1 MLAKIARVFKRVFK
15 GSRLVEFAGGRVAEL
30 LSRLREGSQRLPD
43 LSLDLFQ
50 AFSSSNQSLDQVR
63 RSIEEMERHIEEVM
77 DEFRKIEQMGNQS
90 ARDTA
95 NKVQE
100 LTQFV
105 GSLKEVNQHNREIE
119 RTAKSIEKITL
130 QTNILAV
137 NASVVA
143 ARSGEAGQS
152 FAVIADSIRDLSDQS
167 RIAATAIQ
175 NIVVDT
181 ATRFETVARE
191 AEDRTTQ
198 LRDIDKNM
206 QQMTQML
213 NENISMLREYSG
225 LLHGITE
232 STQNISHKVNQ
243 GYRVVKDT
251 SELSIRMGM
260 DVFDMEFELGAF
272 KSAEHQTSELSI
284 SSKHVFHFNF
294 MNILPAHQ
302 FLQKRSGRMVTPFL
316 FPSSIKKDILPA
328 DVYQLLLQLHDKTAE
343 QFHKPKYPP
352 SNKTSIRPVDVL
364 RLSVCLH
371 EMLSRIT
378 PSPVPESTLLMRYD
392 RWLKEVKEVH
402 PGHVYALAKYL
413 SS

>member
-1 MLAKIARVFKRVFK
+1 MLAKIAQVFKRSQF
-15 GSRLVEFAGGRVAEL
+15 VEFTGGRITEL

-50 AFSSSNQSLDQVR
+50 AFSSSNQSLDHVR
-63 RSIEEMERHIEEVM
+63 RSIEEMERHIEEVL
-77 DEFRKIEQMGNQS
+77 DEFRKIEQMGTQS
-90 ARDTA
+90 AGDTA

-143 ARSGEAGQS
+143 ARSGEAGKS

-181 ATRFETVARE
+181 ATRFDTVARE
-191 AEDRTTQ
+191 AEDRTGQ

-213 NENISMLREYSG
+213 NENISILREYSG
-225 LLHGITE
+225 LLHGITK

-260 DVFDMEFELGAF
+260 DIFDMEVELGSF
-272 KSAEHQTSELSI
+272 KSAEHQNTELSI

-294 MNILPAHQ
+294 MNTLPALQ
-302 FLQKRSGRMVTPFL
+302 LLQKRDGRTTAPFL
-316 FPSSIKKDILPA
+316 FPSNPKKDINPE
-328 DVYQLLLQLHDKTAE
+328 DVYQLLLHLHDQTAI
-343 QFHKPKYPP
+343 QFNKPTYP
-352 SNKTSIRPVDVL
+352 SSKSGSIRPVDVL

-371 EMLSRIT
+371 EMLSQIAH
-378 PSPVPESTLLMRYD
+378 SPVPEAALLIRYD
-392 RWLKEVKEVH
+392 RWLKEVKEVQ
-402 PGHVYALAKYL
+402 PGHVYALTKYL